1 MTHTTHKSVTVYV
14 HGVEVEARGVTLY
27 PYVPATQIDPP
38 EEPFVEFEEVFIGD
52 QDAGELFY
60 GKQLEELNSAI
71 LNYLEQ

>member
-1 MTHTTHKSVTVYV
+1 MKERFHKELTVYV
-14 HGVEVEARGVTLY
+14 HGVEVEARGVTFY

-38 EEPFVEFEEVFIGD
+38 EEPFVEFEEVFIGT

-71 LNYLEQ
+71 LKYLEN